1 MKMDSPLTASKFKTA
16 GENLTGD
23 VRFFTQY
30 EGSRMESSIS
40 LVVTEEN
47 ISAFAGGRSCDS
59 PGKSDLR
66 RS

>member
-1 MKMDSPLTASKFKTA
+1 MKMESPLSASKFKTA

-30 EGSRMESSIS
+30 EGSRMESSTG

-47 ISAFAGGRSCDS
+47 ISAFAEGRYCVNL
-59 PGKSDLR
+59 GKSDLR